1 MEDIFKRIMLLG
13 IGAMAM
19 TYEKAN
25 SLVNELV
32 QKGQI
37 TVDQG
42 NQINEEL
49 KRVMNNNQSNI
60 DSSIKSYIDSLNLA
74 TKSDLDIL
82 IRRIDE
88 LEKKINGEV

>member
-49 KRVMNNNQSNI
+49 KRVMNNNQSSI